1 MDFFK
6 IHWPILL
13 SEKEISDQPLADDNL
28 RGPLYRI
35 LLMRVFQEC
44 FALRYITA
52 NTRPH
57 TKNEQIEDE
66 IAG

>member
-1 MDFFK
+1 MDFFE
-6 IHWPILL
+6 IHRPIFL
-13 SEKEISDQPLADDNL
+13 SEKQISDHALALDNL
-28 RGPLYRI
+28 RGLLYRI
-35 LLMRVFQEC
+35 LLTRVFQEC

-66 IAG
+66 IAR